1 VTGTESEREVGN
13 PVAFPDLSEA
23 QLARLSSYGTPQTVD
38 AGDVLYGPGDA
49 TYDLIVIEDATVE
62 IVQPATRDAP
72 KESLVR
78 FGPGSF
84 LGELNLLTGQAV
96 YLIARVVEG
105 GRVHRIAPARFRRLM
120 VEEPEAIR
128 HPARGVPRT
137 A

>member
-1 VTGTESEREVGN
+1 MTGIESEREVGN
-13 PVAFPDLSEA
+13 PVAFPELTGA

-84 LGELNLLTGQAV
+84 LGELNLLTGQA
-96 YLIARVVEG
+96 
-105 GRVHRIAPARFRRLM
+105 
-120 VEEPEAIR
+120 AI
-128 HPARGVPRT
+128 
-137 A
+137 